1 MSKEPNLATLPILF
15 GIILTII
22 APSVGVWT
30 INSAY
35 GKVSNNV
42 KNVNFEIFECT
53 VQGNSTHEIS
63 GPCPEV
69 GGESPAVNVD
79 KSPET
84 KSPETKSKE
93 TKSPETKSPET
104 KSPETKSPETK
115 SPETKSP
122 ETKSPET
129 KSPETKA
136 DTSANNELAKPKIME
151 DNSNKYD
158 FNEIHLSSPEMEVHK
173 DQETEVLVPTLP
185 GPSTPIDPFG
195 PSR

>member
-22 APSVGVWT
+22 APSVGVWN

-84 KSPETKSKE
+84 KSPETKS
-93 TKSPETKSPET
+93 PETKSPET
-104 KSPETKSPETK
+104 KV
-115 SPETKSP
+115 
-122 ETKSPET
+122 
-129 KSPETKA
+129 
-136 DTSANNELAKPKIME
+136 DTSPNNDLAEPKIKE
-151 DNSNKYD
+151 DNFNKYD
-158 FNEIHLSSPEMEVHK
+158 FNEIHLADPEMEVHK
-173 DQETEVLVPTLP
+173 EQETKVLVPTLP
-185 GPSTPIDPFG
+185 DTSTPIDPFG
-195 PSR
+195 PSG

>member
-69 GGESPAVNVD
+69 GGESPGG
-79 KSPET
+79 
-84 KSPETKSKE
+84 
-93 TKSPETKSPET
+93 
-104 KSPETKSPETK
+104 
-115 SPETKSP
+115 
-122 ETKSPET
+122 
-129 KSPETKA
+129 
-136 DTSANNELAKPKIME
+136 
-151 DNSNKYD
+151 
-158 FNEIHLSSPEMEVHK
+158 
-173 DQETEVLVPTLP
+173 QR
-185 GPSTPIDPFG
+185 G
-195 PSR
+195 

>member
-53 VQGNSTHEIS
+53 VKGNSTHEIS

-79 KSPET
+79 KSP
-84 KSPETKSKE
+84 E

-129 KSPETKA
+129 KSPETK
-136 DTSANNELAKPKIME
+136 
-151 DNSNKYD
+151 
-158 FNEIHLSSPEMEVHK
+158 SPETK
-173 DQETEVLVPTLP
+173 SPETKSPETKSPETKSP
-185 GPSTPIDPFG
+185 ETKSPETKSPETKSPETKGGYESE
-195 PSR
+195 

>member
-84 KSPETKSKE
+84 KSPETKS
-93 TKSPETKSPET
+93 PETKSPET

-122 ETKSPET
+122 E
-129 KSPETKA
+129 
-136 DTSANNELAKPKIME
+136 
-151 DNSNKYD
+151 
-158 FNEIHLSSPEMEVHK
+158 
-173 DQETEVLVPTLP
+173 
-185 GPSTPIDPFG
+185 
-195 PSR
+195 

>member
-22 APSVGVWT
+22 APAVGVWT

-84 KSPETKSKE
+84 KSPETKS
-93 TKSPETKSPET
+93 PETKSPET
-104 KSPETKSPETK
+104 KSPETKV
-115 SPETKSP
+115 
-122 ETKSPET
+122 
-129 KSPETKA
+129 
-136 DTSANNELAKPKIME
+136 DTSPNNDLAEPKIKE
-151 DNSNKYD
+151 DNFNKYD
-158 FNEIHLSSPEMEVHK
+158 FNEIHLADPEMEVHK
-173 DQETEVLVPTLP
+173 DQETKVLVPTLP
-185 GPSTPIDPFG
+185 DTSTPIDPFG
-195 PSR
+195 PSG

>member
-15 GIILTII
+15 GIILTIV
-22 APSVGVWT
+22 APSVGAWP
-30 INSAY
+30 INSVY

-42 KNVNFEIFECT
+42 HNVNFEIFECT
-53 VQGNSTHEIS
+53 VQRNSTNEIS
-63 GPCPEV
+63 GPCPEE
-69 GGESPAVNVD
+69 G
-79 KSPET
+79 
-84 KSPETKSKE
+84 
-93 TKSPETKSPET
+93 PET

-136 DTSANNELAKPKIME
+136 DTSVNNDLAKPKIME

-173 DQETEVLVPTLP
+173 DQETKVLVPKLP